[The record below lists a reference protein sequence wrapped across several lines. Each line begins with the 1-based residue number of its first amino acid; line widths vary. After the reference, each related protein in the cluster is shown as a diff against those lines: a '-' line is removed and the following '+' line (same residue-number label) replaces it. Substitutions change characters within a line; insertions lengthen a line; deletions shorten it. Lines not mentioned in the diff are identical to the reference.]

1 MGIAHGVA
9 IGVATVT
16 KTFRGRP
23 YVGIVDSFRAPWFHV
38 TYSDGDEEDLHGLE
52 LARLLNYRAATFYEP
67 EFFNYDFSVLHP
79 ATIPG
84 WCAAMRE
91 FLCAARPTPTTIM
104 ARRCRGPTA
113 RHLHGR
119 LL

>member
-1 MGIAHGVA
+1 M
-9 IGVATVT
+9 
-16 KTFRGRP
+16 
-23 YVGIVDSFRAPWFHV
+23 

-91 FLCAARPTPTTIM
+91 SCA
-104 ARRCRGPTA
+104 
-113 RHLHGR
+113 LHGLR
-119 LL
+119 LPPSWLDGGVDQRRGLSTDAYSDAAELADLQARLSEWRRAVGL

>member
-67 EFFNYDFSVLHP
+67 EFS
-79 ATIPG
+79 
-84 WCAAMRE
+84 
-91 FLCAARPTPTTIM
+91 PTTS
-104 ARRCRGPTA
+104 P
-113 RHLHGR
+113 
-119 LL
+119 